1 MNGQRLARIPA
12 LSTARDITSTRKR
25 NYHAHPILT
34 PLSCCIAYARPVCW
48 HHRPPHLPG
57 GRDLRTETRV
67 LQSRFDRMPPVPWFH
82 HPRDGAGGILDR
94 APFLSVLEPD
104 LRERVR
110 KRLSRRRLESGK
122 TLFAQGEPARALYL
136 IESGR
141 FRLFVSDRPGQERVL
156 QFLGPGEVIG
166 EAAFIAE
173 TAYVTNAVAMEDS
186 VVLRLGRTDFD
197 SLLGENDA
205 VLRYLAGIISERQ
218 ALANA
223 RLAAESQPEESRA
236 LRGFVTAVFSPK
248 GGSGVTTV
256 ALNLAIAL
264 AQRHPDDVVLL
275 DLDVLFGH
283 ALSSLWLEPKGV
295 LAQASPV
302 SLSSLER
309 PGLDIYLI
317 PHSSS
322 LRILP
327 AATRPEEGQTI
338 TAEHVHAIVTVL
350 RRHFGYVV
358 LDLPHT
364 FSEVAL
370 SGLEL
375 ADRVL
380 IVATPEST
388 SLHDVLETRRIL
400 TEVLSLPTTR
410 LGYILNR
417 PQPYASLG
425 VSELAA
431 ATAAPWTEI
440 GHGGDAP
447 AAAALRGESLVDTRP
462 TNAVVRG
469 VIGLADQITTE
480 AREHAALSGRTG

>member
-1 MNGQRLARIPA
+1 MLRL
-12 LSTARDITSTRKR
+12 
-25 NYHAHPILT
+25 
-34 PLSCCIAYARPVCW
+34 
-48 HHRPPHLPG
+48 
-57 GRDLRTETRV
+57 
-67 LQSRFDRMPPVPWFH
+67 PWFH
-82 HPRDGAGGILDR
+82 RRDDGAGGILEW

-104 LRERVR
+104 LRQRVR

-122 TLFAQGEPARALYL
+122 SLFHQGEPADALYL
-136 IESGR
+136 VESGR
-141 FRLFVSDRPGQERVL
+141 FRMFVSDRPGQERVL

-173 TAYVTNAVAMEDS
+173 TAYVTSAVAMEDS
-186 VVLRLGRTDFD
+186 AVLRLTRGDFD
-197 SLLGENDA
+197 NLLGQNDA
-205 VLRYLAGIISERQ
+205 ALRYLAGIISERQ
-218 ALANA
+218 AIANA
-223 RLAAESQPEESRA
+223 RLAAESQSEESRA
-236 LRGFVTAVFSPK
+236 LRGFVTAVYSPR
-248 GGSGVTTV
+248 GGSGVTTL

-283 ALSSLWLEPKGV
+283 ALASLWLEPRGV

-302 SLSSLER
+302 TLRSLER

-327 AATRPEEGQTI
+327 AATKPEEGQTI

-358 LDLPHT
+358 LDLPHS

-375 ADRVL
+375 ADRLL

-400 TEVLSLPTTR
+400 NEVLGLPTTR

-417 PQPYASLG
+417 PQPYASLS
-425 VSELAA
+425 VSEFAA

-440 GHGGDAP
+440 GHGGEAP
-447 AAAALRGESLVDTRP
+447 ATAALRGESLVDTRP

-480 AREHAALSGRTG
+480 AREQAALSGRTA